1 MLDFDITRCSRKCSA
16 TGRTIL
22 PGEDVYSVLL
32 QDGGDIVRRDY
43 AANAWEGPPEACLG
57 WWATQ
62 IPKPPNEAQ
71 KMAPP
76 EVLVGL
82 FDQLSQT
89 DQKAELRFILALLL
103 IRKKLLKEEASIQ
116 ESASNHWRLKCPM
129 NETVY
134 ELESMRISASQASR
148 LQEELVDLLYGGV
161 PLDADASN
169 ETDEVLESTPED
181 DSEVA

>member
-1 MLDFDITRCSRKCSA
+1 M
-16 TGRTIL
+16 
-22 PGEDVYSVLL
+22 
-32 QDGGDIVRRDY
+32 
-43 AANAWEGPPEACLG
+43 
-57 WWATQ
+57 
-62 IPKPPNEAQ
+62 
-71 KMAPP
+71 
-76 EVLVGL
+76 
-82 FDQLSQT
+82 SQT

-134 ELESMRISASQASR
+134 ELESMRITASQASR

-169 ETDEVLESTPED
+169 ETDEVLEPTPED